1 MRPGA
6 ACGFPHFRG
15 PERQDDF
22 SRIKTCL
29 CPCSAGDV
37 CYKFTSNSPK
47 WLSILACIVHRRIL
61 FIYTVSKQ
69 SMSEAFI
76 PLHAIKGRGTA
87 TRMAHRFTKDVR
99 DAWDDGWGTLED
111 AALDEK
117 PPETEVTFEDA
128 RSAIARNDSPD
139 IYFDYSVNPY
149 RGCEHGCVYCYAR
162 PTHSYLNLSPGL
174 DFETRLIAKRNIVE
188 ALRADLAKRSYVPK
202 MINIGS
208 ATDCYQPIEREL
220 RLTRGLLELMREVRH
235 PMALVT
241 KSSGVER
248 DLDLLAPMA
257 ADKLAAVYVTI
268 TTLDGAVARKLEPRA
283 AAPHRRLRTIRTLA
297 EAGVPV
303 GVSLAP
309 HIPFV
314 TDDME
319 QVLEA
324 AWEAGARSAFY
335 HVIRLP
341 WEVAPLFKQWLE
353 LHYPQRA
360 GRIMARIHEMRG
372 GKDYDA
378 NFATRMKGSGLWSD
392 LVRQRFEKAS
402 KRLGFNS
409 ERIELDLSHFRPPGA
424 PGQGSLF

>member
-1 MRPGA
+1 
-6 ACGFPHFRG
+6 
-15 PERQDDF
+15 
-22 SRIKTCL
+22 
-29 CPCSAGDV
+29 
-37 CYKFTSNSPK
+37 
-47 WLSILACIVHRRIL
+47 
-61 FIYTVSKQ
+61 
-69 SMSEAFI
+69 MSEAFI

-87 TRMAHRFTKDVR
+87 TRMAHRFAKDVR

-111 AALDEK
+111 AALEEK
-117 PPETEVTFEDA
+117 PPETEVTFEAA

-188 ALRADLAKRSYVPK
+188 ALRADLARRSYVPK

-220 RLTRGLLELMREVRH
+220 RLTRGLIELMREVRH
-235 PMALVT
+235 PLALVT

-257 ADKLAAVYVTI
+257 ADRLAAVYVTI
-268 TTLDGAVARKLEPRA
+268 TTLDASVARKLEPRA

-341 WEVAPLFKQWLE
+341 WEVAPLFRQWLE

-360 GRIMARIHEMRG
+360 SRIMARIQEMRG
-372 GKDYDA
+372 GKDYDSD
-378 NFATRMKGSGLWSD
+378 FASRMKGSGLWAE
-392 LVRQRFEKAS
+392 LIKQRFEKTCH
-402 KRLGFNS
+402 RLGFN
-409 ERIELDLSHFRPPGA
+409 RQRVELDLSGFRPPGA
-424 PGQGSLF
+424 AGQGSLF

>member
-1 MRPGA
+1 
-6 ACGFPHFRG
+6 
-15 PERQDDF
+15 
-22 SRIKTCL
+22 
-29 CPCSAGDV
+29 
-37 CYKFTSNSPK
+37 
-47 WLSILACIVHRRIL
+47 
-61 FIYTVSKQ
+61 
-69 SMSEAFI
+69 MSEAFI

-87 TRMAHRFTKDVR
+87 TRLAHRFTKDVR

-111 AALDEK
+111 AALDQK

-202 MINIGS
+202 LINIGS

-220 RLTRGLLELMREVRH
+220 RLTRGLIELMQEVRH
-235 PMALVT
+235 PLSLVT

-360 GRIMARIHEMRG
+360 SRIMARIHEMRG

-402 KRLGFNS
+402 KRLGFNR
-409 ERIELDLSHFRPPGA
+409 ERIELDLSGFRPPGA
-424 PGQGSLF
+424 AGQGSLF